1 MLTASLYRE
10 DGDQH
15 AFRRL
20 QVAFCRANP
29 DYRIWHVRGATR
41 VEALHDHMAV
51 FFHEGQGEA
60 ASERATSPFG
70 VGDVAIL
77 RPRESLCT
85 DAPFSAVLFRLPER
99 IGDDVP
105 TFLRPDADPVF
116 SDRPGGCA
124 TDPGAYRR
132 VLLTWQPQHGP
143 FIYRALNAHR
153 VRMDDSL
160 SHYHPAGRGPDEL
173 YLVQAAP
180 PGAAIVHSDSVPRLL
195 TPQDVRREEVP
206 LLWRRVSVRAGDL
219 VYIPAGEMHR
229 GVGGIVAHV
238 ITVPGFVPGTELSL
252 DHCLAQINER
262 LGLQGD
268 AAIPLHAA
276 TAHEQL
282 VR

>member
-1 MLTASLYRE
+1 MIVASLYRE
-10 DGDQH
+10 DGDPQ

-29 DYRIWHVRGATR
+29 DYRMWHVRGVTR
-41 VEALHDHMAV
+41 VEAMHDHMAV

-60 ASERATSPFG
+60 ASERATSPFT

-77 RPRESLCT
+77 RPRESLCA

-116 SDRPGGCA
+116 NDQPGGCA
-124 TDPGAYRR
+124 TDQQAYRR

-153 VRMDDSL
+153 VRMDDAL
-160 SHYHPAGRGPDEL
+160 SHYHPPGRGPDEL

-180 PGAAIVHSDSVPRLL
+180 PGAAIIHSDAVPRLL
-195 TPQDVRREEVP
+195 APDTVRREEVP
-206 LLWRRVSVRAGDL
+206 LLCRKVPVSAGDL

-229 GVGGIVAHV
+229 GIGGVLAHV
-238 ITVPGFVPGTELSL
+238 VTIPGFVPGTEHSL
-252 DHCLAQINER
+252 DHCLARINER
-262 LGLQGD
+262 FGLQGD
-268 AAIPLHAA
+268 AALPLHAA
-276 TAHEQL
+276 TAHAQL